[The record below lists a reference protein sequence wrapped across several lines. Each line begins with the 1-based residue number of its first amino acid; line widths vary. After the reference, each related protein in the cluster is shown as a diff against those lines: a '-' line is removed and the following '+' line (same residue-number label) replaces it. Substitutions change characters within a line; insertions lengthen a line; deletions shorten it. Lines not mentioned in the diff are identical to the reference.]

1 MNLYKYK
8 RVTLRI
14 FEFYKAIEE
23 DVHNEKNVCIFT
35 YQVNKHIVGAV
46 RLIKND
52 GYFTLRTLYV
62 IPQWRHKG
70 IATALIQKLIVHL
83 PERSIL
89 YCLPYPQV
97 LSLYSNLGFVHIH
110 PDNLPEMLKKRYD
123 EYIKEFDVIAMK
135 YVKKS
140 P

>member
-8 RVTLRI
+8 RVTFSI

-23 DVHNEKNVCIFT
+23 DVNNEKNALIFI
-35 YQVNKHIVGAV
+35 YQVNKQIVGAV

-62 IPQWRHKG
+62 IPEWRHKG
-70 IATALIQKLIVHL
+70 IATALIRELIDHIPL
-83 PERSIL
+83 GSIL

-97 LSLYSNLGFVHIH
+97 RSLYSNLGFVHIH
-110 PDNLPEMLKKRYD
+110 PDNLPETLKRRYE
-123 EYIKEFDVIAMK
+123 EYIKEFDVISMK
-135 YVKKS
+135 YCK
-140 P
+140 